1 MTDMK
6 AIGTFAIVAL
16 VFGAVPGLAFA
27 TAPQPLRLE
36 LPALSSA
43 AAPAARPSAFERSM
57 ATRPARIAPLF
68 QRGNPGA
75 GARQPVARTELQGR
89 ARDLGRQA
97 LQNVLDPDAMA
108 NDEQRGEGRLQL
120 KFHKRGNA
128 FRDFNRSYRE
138 MCDNVSKKLW
148 DDPNGKR
155 IRFDVAGKPGVAFE
169 IPVGH
174 H

>member
-16 VFGAVPGLAFA
+16 VFGSVPGLAFA

-36 LPALSSA
+36 LPARSSA

-97 LQNVLDPDAMA
+97 LHASTLSFDHPVTGARLSFEVLLPEDM
-108 NDEQRGEGRLQL
+108 QRALTAL
-120 KFHKRGNA
+120 
-128 FRDFNRSYRE
+128 S
-138 MCDNVSKKLW
+138 
-148 DDPNGKR
+148 
-155 IRFDVAGKPGVAFE
+155 
-169 IPVGH
+169 
-174 H
+174 